1 MEESKKSMEPPLKMN
16 KELSV
21 IDESGRSVFG
31 SSVSSGRNS
40 NGSDKEVPNIDK
52 DQFGNPP
59 ENHSSEQIH
68 GDNGNGSNSNIQ
80 RIKSRMSKV
89 SSMQVPNISAK
100 FRRSSSHIGMED
112 RSDSKL

>member
-52 DQFGNPP
+52 D
-59 ENHSSEQIH
+59 
-68 GDNGNGSNSNIQ
+68 
-80 RIKSRMSKV
+80 
-89 SSMQVPNISAK
+89 
-100 FRRSSSHIGMED
+100 
-112 RSDSKL
+112 